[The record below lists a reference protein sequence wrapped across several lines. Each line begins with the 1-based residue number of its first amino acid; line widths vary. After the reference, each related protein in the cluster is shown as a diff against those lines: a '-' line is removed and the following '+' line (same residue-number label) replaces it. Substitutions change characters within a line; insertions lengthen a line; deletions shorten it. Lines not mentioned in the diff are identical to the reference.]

1 MNMEIIKGVGKCI
14 LGTGAVGAGAIVIAD
29 GVGDIRSAVKAGKM
43 YAESADAADACEDVS
58 LDDEDDA
65 EATTPETEEV
75 EAE

>member
-29 GVGDIRSAVKAGKM
+29 GVGDIRSAVKVGKM
-43 YAESADAADACEDVS
+43 YAESADAAEASEDVS

-65 EATTPETEEV
+65 EVTPEAE
-75 EAE
+75 EAEAE

>member
-43 YAESADAADACEDVS
+43 YAESADAAEASEDVS

-65 EATTPETEEV
+65 EATP
-75 EAE
+75 EAEEAEAE